1 MAAWI
6 AARGSGPSNEADARE
21 WLNSQNIGE
30 LLSARLRPVLLHLWA
45 QAWDT
50 GADAA
55 EQVTGATSSLTAQA
69 LQDMLSQHNFAW
81 TNEIANTRLN
91 QMAAILSS
99 GGTAEQLATQIQA
112 LLSSEDGVKAIAITE
127 VTRAIGAA
135 TAEVY
140 RLANVDLV
148 RWVVEDNSACELCK
162 ANARAEPRHL
172 GVPFPSGAAMPP
184 QHVRCRC
191 ALIPE

>member
-1 MAAWI
+1 VAAWI
-6 AARGSGPSNEADARE
+6 AARGSGPGNKADARE

-30 LLSARLRPVLLHLWA
+30 LLSARLRPILLRLWA
-45 QAWDT
+45 DAWDA
-50 GADAA
+50 GVDSA
-55 EQVTGATSSLTAQA
+55 EEVTGYTGGITAQP
-69 LQDMLSQHNFAW
+69 LQDLLNQYSFAW
-81 TNEIANTRLN
+81 TNEIASTRLDRI
-91 QMAAILSS
+91 AAILAS
-99 GGTAEQLATQIQA
+99 GGTAEQITAQIKA
-112 LLSSEDGVKAIAITE
+112 VLSSEDGAKAVAMTE

-140 RLANVDLV
+140 RLANVGRV
-148 RWVVEDNSACELCK
+148 RWVIEDQNACELCK
-162 ANARAEPRHL
+162 ANAKAEPRYL